1 MTDRPRRPFD
11 ATWLPFGIL
20 IGTML
25 GIGVGIEVFGNIWAG
40 GAVGVGLGLAIGIF
54 LGLRGRRG
62 PSAEESEDAIIDA
75 AEREAARRQDPHKD
89 D

>member
-1 MTDRPRRPFD
+1 MTDRLRRPFD

-25 GIGVGIEVFGNIWAG
+25 GIGVGIEVFGSIWAG

-75 AEREAARRQDPHKD
+75 AEREAARRQDPRGD